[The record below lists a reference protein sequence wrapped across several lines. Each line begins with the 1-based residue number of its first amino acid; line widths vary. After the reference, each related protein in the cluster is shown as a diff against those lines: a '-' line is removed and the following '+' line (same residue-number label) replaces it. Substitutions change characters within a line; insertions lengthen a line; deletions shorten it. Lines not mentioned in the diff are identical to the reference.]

1 MTLCTNH
8 LRALAAA
15 LAAACALLLTG
26 CGDDASV
33 DFVRSMPYALDKAA
47 KTGQVL
53 DNYRYCVDGKW
64 TSEED
69 DKGRRIVSYTC
80 RLKHFD
86 DAEDIVEKHYEDAI
100 KTTEARLDEKNPQYR
115 QIFDVEN
122 AVKEGQW
129 NQIEQRV
136 RSRLEKSAL
145 LSNGRTLDQTKRLAS
160 DIQRQINRHQNQV
173 MMTQGAVNYDKQQLA
188 RGSGP
193 GDDAVRAR
201 MAQNEKLIADRQAK
215 IKEFEEELQ
224 KVRND
229 LSEEEKQ
236 FADKLKDALAVERKA
251 IDERYE
257 ERRQNYVGSIQKS
270 IDKLKAD
277 AGADHPW
284 AEFKTAQLEARYAM
298 TGEKSADLIGTMLR
312 LAYKDGTQGSVT
324 LGNPRDLLA
333 RILADAPVGI
343 GTPEESL
350 SGPLSDDLVVM
361 QQYYRALKPRA
372 Q

>member
-1 MTLCTNH
+1 MRRTPPFLRLSPLGRQSCGRPSGATKIKPRARLEGPRMDNATFFLKGAH
-8 LRALAAA
+8 RDALHKPPRALAAA

-80 RLKHFD
+80 RLKHLD

-115 QIFDVEN
+115 QIFDFGN

-215 IKEFEEELQ
+215 IKELEEELQ

-229 LSEEEKQ
+229 LSDEENQ

-251 IDERYE
+251 LDERYE

-270 IDKLKAD
+270 IDKLKAE
-277 AGADHPW
+277 AGAAPP
-284 AEFKTAQLEARYAM
+284 L
-298 TGEKSADLIGTMLR
+298 G
-312 LAYKDGTQGSVT
+312 GTQDRT
-324 LGNPRDLLA
+324 A
-333 RILADAPVGI
+333 
-343 GTPEESL
+343 
-350 SGPLSDDLVVM
+350 
-361 QQYYRALKPRA
+361 
-372 Q
+372 